1 MSELEVFLRLAFLGL
16 AFLMFTLSLMS
27 LAKTR
32 EIKIVLATIGF
43 GIFVIEGAVLAGG
56 IFYSGLEDL
65 VSTSLLVGVN
75 LVALIFLYL
84 SIIKR

>member
-43 GIFVIEGAVLAGG
+43 GIFVIEGVVLAGG
-56 IFYSGLEDL
+56 IFYSGLEDM

>member
-27 LAKTR
+27 LARTR
-32 EIKIVLATIGF
+32 ETKIVLATIGF
-43 GIFVIEGAVLAGG
+43 GIFVIEGFVLAGG
-56 IFYSGLEDL
+56 IFYSGLEDM